1 MSRIRM
7 DYDERREQ
15 IKLATKKILLKKG
28 FRNVVMDDIM
38 QETKLSRGGLYH
50 HYSNISEILYD
61 IMVDGNKMRKAII
74 EETITLKKDTSFGEL
89 IADIIVEKMLS
100 ESDSVSIYAMF
111 LQEIRYDTKL
121 RELYNTLKNE
131 SIQDVL
137 SLFEG
142 RNKESLKIYS
152 ELIVDLINSI
162 ILSCEVLSTRDN
174 FLSNKEVLKKLINDF
189 LENEKYTML

>member
-1 MSRIRM
+1 MI
-7 DYDERREQ
+7 
-15 IKLATKKILLKKG
+15 LCKKQS
-28 FRNVVMDDIM
+28 F
-38 QETKLSRGGLYH
+38 QEGGLYH

-74 EETITLKKDTSFGEL
+74 EETITLKKDTSFEEL

>member
-1 MSRIRM
+1 M
-7 DYDERREQ
+7 
-15 IKLATKKILLKKG
+15 LW
-28 FRNVVMDDIM
+28 
-38 QETKLSRGGLYH
+38 
-50 HYSNISEILYD
+50 
-61 IMVDGNKMRKAII
+61 
-74 EETITLKKDTSFGEL
+74 SFQTRP
-89 IADIIVEKMLS
+89 IVEKMLS